1 MKGRGKKRR
10 NAASARPRSDQSGA
24 GGIPQQRDGESVS
37 EAYASPQAFEQ
48 ALQSRLKQR
57 ASEPGSDLSRLRK
70 HVAFD
75 RFLQRVFARSEGS
88 WSLKGG
94 YAMEVRAGAGARSTK
109 DVDLSTSLSS
119 SEGLFSEIEAAAS
132 ENLGDYFSYRVEP
145 KRMPPGLEQA
155 GTTHRFT
162 VWSFIA
168 NKPFETFTLDVGV
181 AEQQPEDYEYGE
193 GRADLA
199 FAGLRPAPMPMMP
212 LADQF
217 AEKLH
222 AYTRPRENP
231 TRVKDLI
238 DLALMV
244 GPLRGRMPSA
254 RALNDSVSKVFESRG
269 SHSLALDLPEPPES
283 WREPFSEQA
292 RALDLWTDDSALAHS
307 NVVEYLTA
315 NNLFSGTG

>member
-10 NAASARPRSDQSGA
+10 NAASASPRSDQSGA
-24 GGIPQQRDGESVS
+24 GGAPQQRDGESVS

-57 ASEPGSDLSRLRK
+57 ASESGSDLSRLRK

-94 YAMEVRAGAGARSTK
+94 YAMEVRAGTGARSTK

-119 SEGLFSEIEAAAS
+119 SERLILEIEAAAS
-132 ENLGDYFSYRVEP
+132 EDLGDYFSYQIES

-162 VWSFIA
+162 VRSFIA
-168 NKPFETFTLDVGV
+168 NKPFETFTLDVGA
-181 AEQQPEDYEYGE
+181 AEQQPEDYEHGE

-199 FAGLRPAPMPMMP
+199 FAGMRPTPMPMLP

-244 GPLRGRMPSA
+244 GPLLGKMPSS
-254 RALNDSVSKVFESRG
+254 RALSDSVGKVFERSG
-269 SHSLALDLPEPPES
+269 SHSLAENLPEPPES
-283 WREPFSEQA
+283 WREPFAEQA
-292 RALDLWTDDSALAHS
+292 QALDLWTDDPDRAHRS
-307 NVVEYLTA
+307 LVEYLTD
-315 NNLFSGTG
+315 NNLYSESG